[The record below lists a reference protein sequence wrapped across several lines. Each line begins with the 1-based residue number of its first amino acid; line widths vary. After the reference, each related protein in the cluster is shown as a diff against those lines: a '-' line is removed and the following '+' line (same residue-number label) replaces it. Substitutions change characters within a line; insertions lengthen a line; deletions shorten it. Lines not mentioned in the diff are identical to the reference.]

1 MQGRGRGREELEREA
16 SFSFGVND
24 PYSLQ
29 TRLDMEAIGDTG
41 RILHPCHP
49 ADLVHKLHPL
59 TCFILSVHSA
69 MIWLDA
75 WLAAS
80 VHGG

>member
-1 MQGRGRGREELEREA
+1 MQGRGRGREELEREP

-41 RILHPCHP
+41 MLLHQRSTAC
-49 ADLVHKLHPL
+49 L
-59 TCFILSVHSA
+59 TLPH
-69 MIWLDA
+69 DA
-75 WLAAS
+75 TANYIDHN
-80 VHGG
+80 V

>member
-1 MQGRGRGREELEREA
+1 MQGRGRGREELEREP

-41 RILHPCHP
+41 RTSRVNDSLHRPS
-49 ADLVHKLHPL
+49 LQ
-59 TCFILSVHSA
+59 
-69 MIWLDA
+69 
-75 WLAAS
+75 AAS
-80 VHGG
+80 MYMSHSVLAYTQPIL